1 MAANFDNTYEYKYD
15 GKVSTEKLKFQSL
28 GKKVTYKFKHGGRT
42 FSGTMNLD
50 LSRFQKSYTR
60 AQYLLDS
67 MVMDSMVSYMPMQTG
82 TFINVTRGM
91 SQSIAGS
98 GKVVA
103 AAPPMGR
110 FLYEGKVM
118 VGEKSRSAFA
128 KPAERKVVIEKPLD
142 YSRHAHPNVTDHW
155 FDTAKRN
162 HGAAWVKKAK
172 STAGGG

>member
-1 MAANFDNTYEYKYD
+1 MARNIQKLNYTFKYKD
-15 GKVSTEKLKFQSL
+15 
-28 GKKVTYKFKHGGRT
+28 RT
-42 FSGTMNLD
+42 IEGVMKID
-50 LSRFQKSYTR
+50 LSRFERQYTR

-67 MVMDSMVSYMPMQTG
+67 MVMDSMVPYMPMQTH

-118 VGEKSRSAFA
+118 VGERTLSAWAA
-128 KPAERKVVIEKPLD
+128 KGEKKIETDRPLQ
-142 YSRHAHPNVTDHW
+142 YSRHAHPKVSDHW
-155 FDTAKRN
+155 FDTAKKY
-162 HGAAWVKKAK
+162 HGNAWIKKVK